1 MAMSKTLKD
10 LWRIRTLL
18 ILFLTPILLLPLPV
32 LIPTKEGRCAY
43 VVILMAVFWISESLP
58 ISVTALLPVFM
69 FPLLNVVEAKV
80 ISKAYMNDTIMV
92 FLGGLCMAVAIEHWN
107 IHRRIALRIL
117 MLVGSEPRWLM
128 LGLMIATWFLSMWI
142 SNTATT
148 AMMIPIANAI
158 LLQLK
163 DTRDLSNDQGAIEMN
178 GKESNN
184 EKIAEKE
191 DPEPAVDKLQSK
203 LSDGP
208 GTPEEAEFTRLKKGL
223 SLCIAYGANSGG
235 IASLTG
241 TGPNLVLKGQT
252 DELYSSRGI
261 ESPVNFASWMAYG
274 FPLSVVV
281 LIVCWGW
288 LNILYL
294 RCKGFCSCLKDDP
307 IRKLQAE
314 KVKNVILTE
323 YKKLGSI
330 TYAQAN
336 VMVLFLLLVIFWIS
350 RDLGG
355 VGGWGDLFED
365 NLVKDSTPAVLM
377 AVLLFVLPSKL
388 PRVFCLRRNS
398 YEMTE
403 EEKAEADAPITPLL
417 TWKVLHEKM
426 PWALF
431 LLLGGGYALAKGCEE
446 SGLSYWIG
454 IQLQVLKDL
463 NPWLLL
469 LIICYVCAAA
479 TEVTSNTATATLVMP
494 ILSNLAIGT
503 GVNPLFY
510 MFPAAL
516 SVSFAY
522 MLPAATPP
530 NAIVFG
536 YGHIKVS
543 DMASAGI
550 MMNILAV
557 PLLLMAT
564 ATWGD
569 AIFHFGVVPE
579 AFRLNSTLPVNIT
592 SS

>member
-1 MAMSKTLKD
+1 MAVSKTLKD
-10 LWRIRTLL
+10 LWKIRTLL
-18 ILFLTPILLLPLPV
+18 ILFLTPILLLPLPI
-32 LIPTKEGRCAY
+32 LIPTREGRCAY
-43 VVILMAVFWISESLP
+43 VVIMMAVFWISESLP

-69 FPLLNVVEAKV
+69 FPLLSVVEAKV

-92 FLGGLCMAVAIEHWN
+92 FLGGLCMAVAVEHWN

-117 MLVGSEPRWLM
+117 MSVGSEPRWLM

-158 LLQLK
+158 LMQLK
-163 DTRDLSNDQGAIEMN
+163 DTKDRSKDEGEIEMN
-178 GKESNN
+178 WKESSND
-184 EKIAEKE
+184 KKAEKE
-191 DPEPAVDKLQSK
+191 EKEPPVEKLQVQP
-203 LSDGP
+203 SDGSDISD
-208 GTPEEAEFTRLKKGL
+208 EAEFTRLKKAL
-223 SLCIAYGANSGG
+223 SLCIAYRANSGG

-252 DELYSSRGI
+252 DELYNARGI

-281 LIVCWGW
+281 LIVCWCW

-294 RCKGFCSCLKDDP
+294 RCKVLCTCFSDDP
-307 IRKLQAE
+307 IRKIQSR
-314 KVKNVILTE
+314 KVRNVIVTE
-323 YKKLGSI
+323 YKKLGPI

-336 VMVLFLLLVIFWIS
+336 VMVLFGLLVIFWVS

-355 VGGWGDLFED
+355 VGGWGDRFD
-365 NLVKDSTPAVLM
+365 HNLVKDSTPAVFL
-377 AVLLFVLPSKL
+377 AVLLFVFPSKL
-388 PRVFCLRRNS
+388 PRVFCLRKNS

-403 EEKAEADAPITPLL
+403 EEKAEAEAPITPLL

-454 IQLQVLKDL
+454 TQLQVMKGL

-543 DMASAGI
+543 DMATAGI

-564 ATWGD
+564 ATWGN
-569 AIFHFGVVPE
+569 AIFHFDVVPE
-579 AFRLNSTLPVNIT
+579 PFRLNATLPVDIT
-592 SS
+592 

>member
-1 MAMSKTLKD
+1 MAVSNTLKD
-10 LWRIRTLL
+10 LWKIRTLL
-18 ILFLTPILLLPLPV
+18 ILFLTPILLLPLPI

-43 VVILMAVFWISESLP
+43 VVIMMAVFWISESLP

-117 MLVGSEPRWLM
+117 MMVGSEPRWLM

-158 LLQLK
+158 LIQLK
-163 DTRDLSNDQGAIEMN
+163 DTRDRSKDQGEIEMN
-178 GKESNN
+178 GKESITDKN
-184 EKIAEKE
+184 AEKE
-191 DPEPAVDKLQSK
+191 EQEPPVDKLQIK
-203 LSDGP
+203 PSDGP
-208 GTPEEAEFTRLKKGL
+208 DVTEEAEFTRLKKAL

-281 LIVCWGW
+281 LIVCWCW

-294 RCKGFCSCLKDDP
+294 RCKGICACLSDDP
-307 IRKLQAE
+307 LRRIQAE
-314 KVKNVILTE
+314 KVRNVIVTE
-323 YKKLGSI
+323 YKKLGAI

-336 VMVLFLLLVIFWIS
+336 VMVLFLLLVIFWVS

-355 VGGWGDLFED
+355 VGGWGDLFEH
-365 NLVKDSTPAVLM
+365 NLVKDSTPAVLL
-377 AVLLFVLPSKL
+377 AVMLFVLPSKL
-388 PRVFCLRRNS
+388 PRVFCLRKNS

-403 EEKAEADAPITPLL
+403 EEKAEAEAPITPLL

-446 SGLSYWIG
+446 SGLSFWIG
-454 IQLQVLKDL
+454 TQLQVLKGL

-494 ILSNLAIGT
+494 ILANLAIGT

-530 NAIVFG
+530 NAIVFS

-569 AIFHFGVVPE
+569 AIFHFDVVPE
-579 AFRLNSTLPVNIT
+579 PFRLNATLPVNVT
-592 SS
+592 PS